1 MISSNEPINA
11 FEVFTLIKNVFVEM
25 GRCRKVY
32 YYQAPS
38 NSTQT
43 PEQIAAGLSIG
54 AADGTWAYFK
64 KAFAFPTGY
73 GHNTSSSVPE
83 MYETIPANTT
93 NWNNNTT
100 RATNSTQ
107 IQGVTVNNLIQ
118 ALQGVEQQ
126 MTNFGNEWANKNNV
140 TGWWSGSASDTS
152 NNSNKVFFVKY
163 WWCHSNCHSNC
174 HTNRSRR

>member
-1 MISSNEPINA
+1 MISSDQPINA
-11 FEVFTLIKNVFVEM
+11 FEVFTLIKNVFTEL

-32 YYQAPS
+32 YYQAAS

-43 PEQIAAGLSIG
+43 PEQSASGLSIG
-54 AADGTWAYFK
+54 PTDGTWAFFK
-64 KAFAFPTGY
+64 KAFEFPPNYGPTTTPSVPQGY
-73 GHNTSSSVPE
+73 G
-83 MYETIPANTT
+83 TIPANTT
-93 NWNNNTT
+93 NWNRDTT
-100 RATNSTQ
+100 RATNSAQ
-107 IQGVTVNNLIQ
+107 LSSVTVNNLIQ

-126 MTNFGNEWANKNNV
+126 MTNFGNEWNSKNNI

-174 HTNRSRR
+174 HPNRSRR